1 MNREPTALDALRPA
15 LLIFALAVAG
25 MTIGVVWGGRSD
37 RLAATTTSVML
48 QAMERG
54 YQCHAAG
61 RRLDDCQQEQRLRWA
76 NQTDLPPFGSK
87 P

>member
-1 MNREPTALDALRPA
+1 MKVALIAVACAAVFLAIYIAADHRSNG
-15 LLIFALAVAG
+15 LAVAA
-25 MTIGVVWGGRSD
+25 SN
-37 RLAATTTSVML
+37 SML

-61 RRLDDCQQEQRLRWA
+61 RRLDDCRQEQRARWA
-76 NQTDLPPFGSK
+76 NLVDLPPFGSK